1 MNIRIETGGMEH
13 LEDCEEMLEN
23 SELGKRYFERE
34 GSARDAVIEG
44 IDSGNMY
51 VALDNDQCIGFF
63 YYIPKGA
70 FHSFP
75 CLHLLATKE
84 KHRSKGVGKILME
97 FLEELVFKTRDKIFL
112 VVADFNPR
120 AKLFYEK
127 LGYKQV
133 GTIPSLYRE
142 GINEYLMMKVHK
154 HKD

>member
-1 MNIRIETGGMEH
+1 MNIRIEKGGMKY
-13 LEDCEEMLEN
+13 LKDCEEALKI
-23 SELGKRYFERE
+23 SELGKHYFERE
-34 GSARDAVIEG
+34 DSARNAVLEA

-51 VALDNDQCIGFF
+51 VALENEQCIGFL
-63 YYIPKGA
+63 YYLPKGA

-75 CLHLLATKE
+75 YLHLLVIKQE
-84 KHRSKGVGKILME
+84 HRSKGVGKILMG

-127 LGYKQV
+127 LGYKQI

-142 GINEYLMMKVHK
+142 GIDEYLMMKVNRQK
-154 HKD
+154 S